1 MFSQSGAKFSQS
13 GAKFSQSGAMFS
25 RSGASE
31 VLVGFHEE
39 EGFQLQLFLLK
50 ALVAVDGALAAVDK
64 VLAAVYMALVAVEA
78 LEVAEVPM
86 LALMLGRQ
94 NNQK

>member
-1 MFSQSGAKFSQS
+1 MNLDIE
-13 GAKFSQSGAMFS
+13 
-25 RSGASE
+25 R
-31 VLVGFHEE
+31 
-39 EGFQLQLFLLK
+39 
-50 ALVAVDGALAAVDK
+50 VAVELILDRV
-64 VLAAVYMALVAVEA
+64 VEEVVAVEA